1 MRRLNAF
8 MKQKPFFL
16 FGMLSVIIV
25 TMLCAFSIADNDSF
39 DLAKQE
45 IIFRKIGH
53 ELLLQSGDSSSR
65 VLPVKK
71 LGDNEYQ
78 ITFENEFTF
87 KPDSLVAIIRRSLA
101 NSYQGSD
108 YIVNVLN
115 CEKKEIIYGYAILS
129 NKKDD
134 IIACSGRNQPK
145 NCYFIDIKFQNGG
158 LSTSQKGY
166 LIGSLPWLAFVS
178 LLITKSAI
186 NRKQKLPVAMIKLGN
201 TLYKASDKIIIIH
214 GTTIHLTLK
223 ENKLLSIFAKSPN
236 LVIERSR
243 LQKEIWEDEGVIV
256 GRSLD
261 VFVSRLR
268 KKLEEDTSLHL
279 INVHNKGYKLEI
291 QNS

>member
-1 MRRLNAF
+1 
-8 MKQKPFFL
+8 MKQKPLYFFGL
-16 FGMLSVIIV
+16 LSVCIV
-25 TMLCAFSIADNDSF
+25 TLLCAFSIADDESF
-39 DLAKQE
+39 DQAKQE
-45 IIFRKIGH
+45 IRLRKIGH
-53 ELLLQSGDSSSR
+53 ELLLQSGDSTSR
-65 VLPVKK
+65 VLPIKK
-71 LGDNEYQ
+71 LADNEYQ

-87 KPDSLVAIIRRSLA
+87 KPDSLVSIIKRSLA
-101 NSYQGSD
+101 KSNQGD
-108 YIVNVLN
+108 YIVNVIS

-145 NCYFIDIKFQNGG
+145 NCYFIDIKFQSNG

-166 LIGSLPWLAFVS
+166 LFGSLPWLAFVS
-178 LLITKSAI
+178 LLITRSAI
-186 NRKQKLPVAMIKLGN
+186 NKKQPLPLTMIKLGN
-201 TLYKASDKIIIIH
+201 TIYMELDKTITIEEKK
-214 GTTIHLTLK
+214 TTLTLK

-236 LVIERSR
+236 MVIERSR

-268 KKLEEDTSLHL
+268 KKLEDDTSLQL

-291 QNS
+291 RNSSSL